1 MTDTQLASKSESISF
16 KSDDFTL
23 KGNLH
28 LPQNISHPPVI
39 IGSHGFSSNKESP
52 KQVALA
58 RACNEHGMAYFRFDH
73 RGCGE
78 SEGNFK
84 EVTSLEGRC
93 RDLASAIK
101 TIRNMEG
108 IGNKIGLF
116 GSSFG
121 GTTALVIAKRMGV
134 DAIIT
139 FAAPVDSN
147 PVILALENSGNDDVS
162 VTLEGM
168 DTTRLQFD
176 ITDIITGICNILII
190 HGDSDKIVSP
200 SNAYRIYQQAV
211 HPKRIIIQRAGD
223 HRMSLKE
230 NQDKFL
236 KNAIDWYR
244 SFLLN

>member
-1 MTDTQLASKSESISF
+1 MTDTELVSKSESISF

-28 LPQNISHPPVI
+28 MPQNVSRPPVI

-52 KQVALA
+52 KQIALA
-58 RACNEHGMAYFRFDH
+58 KACNEHGMAYFRFDH

-78 SEGNFK
+78 SEGNFN

-93 RDLASAIK
+93 HDLASALS
-101 TIRNMEG
+101 TIHNMDAT
-108 IGNKIGLF
+108 GNRIGLF

-121 GTTALVIAKRMGV
+121 GATALVVAKKMKV
-134 DAIIT
+134 DAIVT
-139 FAAPVDSN
+139 FAAPVDSA
-147 PVILALENSGNDDVS
+147 PVIKALENSEDDVS
-162 VTLEGM
+162 ASLESM
-168 DTTRLQFD
+168 DTEKLQFD

-190 HGDSDKIVSP
+190 HGDSDKVVSP

-211 HPKRIIIQRAGD
+211 HPKRIIMQRAGD